1 MSEIPM
7 VNRSLLVIRPKQPFI
22 DWLKNLPDP
31 SEVTVEECSQDAT
44 SFLIP
49 DFEDDEERDEII
61 AEFYPTLFDE
71 ALLEWW
77 SDQKDWPKHRD
88 LKMFYDWF
96 QVDFHS
102 LVLDLGIEPLSSEE
116 D

>member
-1 MSEIPM
+1 
-7 VNRSLLVIRPKQPFI
+7 
-22 DWLKNLPDP
+22 
-31 SEVTVEECSQDAT
+31 
-44 SFLIP
+44 
-49 DFEDDEERDEII
+49 
-61 AEFYPTLFDE
+61 
-71 ALLEWW
+71 
-77 SDQKDWPKHRD
+77 